1 VDEITGAKEEP
12 PRSTG
17 PGARPARPVAVAADG
32 PMLERLRA
40 WRLGRSRA
48 DGVPAYVVFHDAT
61 LAEIADRKPRTRLEL
76 LDVPGIGPAK
86 LDRYGD
92 EVLGVLGSG

>member
-1 VDEITGAKEEP
+1 
-12 PRSTG
+12 
-17 PGARPARPVAVAADG
+17 VAVAADG
-32 PMLERLRA
+32 PLLDRLRRWRLER
-40 WRLGRSRA
+40 SKA

-61 LAEIADRKPRTRLEL
+61 LAQIADRKPRSRLEL

-92 EVLGVLGSG
+92 EVLTVVGAPV